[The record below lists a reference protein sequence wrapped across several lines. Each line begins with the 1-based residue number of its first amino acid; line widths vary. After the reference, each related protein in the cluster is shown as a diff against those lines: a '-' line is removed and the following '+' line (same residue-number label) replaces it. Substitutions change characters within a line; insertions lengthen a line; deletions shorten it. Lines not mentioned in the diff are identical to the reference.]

1 MMKAIKNF
9 MNKPITYGAY
19 FKYCTVCASIS
30 LALCGWAY
38 YQMSKLNNWV
48 DTKRRREQSGRGRNL
63 KDHALLSFY
72 QTAKNSCS
80 LMEEI
85 AQMVE
90 RHFIVEV
97 MGSRPILFFHF
108 YFWRL
113 NDYGGHYAD
122 PVEFS
127 APHHLAGHQ

>member
-48 DTKRRREQSGRGRNL
+48 DTKDEEQSGRGRNL

-97 MGSRPILFFHF
+97 MGSRPILFFIF
-108 YFWRL
+108 IF
-113 NDYGGHYAD
+113 GG
-122 PVEFS
+122 
-127 APHHLAGHQ
+127 

>member
-48 DTKRRREQSGRGRNL
+48 DTKDEESNL

-72 QTAKNSCS
+72 QAAKNSCS

-97 MGSRPILFFHF
+97 WTRSPLSFFIF
-108 YFWRL
+108 IF
-113 NDYGGHYAD
+113 GG
-122 PVEFS
+122 
-127 APHHLAGHQ
+127 

>member
-19 FKYCTVCASIS
+19 FKYCAACASIS

-48 DTKRRREQSGRGRNL
+48 DTKDEESNL
-63 KDHALLSFY
+63 
-72 QTAKNSCS
+72 
-80 LMEEI
+80 EEI

-90 RHFIVEV
+90 HHFIVEV

-113 NDYGGHYAD
+113 NDYGGYYAD

>member
-48 DTKRRREQSGRGRNL
+48 DTKDEESNL
-63 KDHALLSFY
+63 KDHALLSFH

-97 MGSRPILFFHF
+97 WIRSPLSFFIF
-108 YFWRL
+108 IF
-113 NDYGGHYAD
+113 GG
-122 PVEFS
+122 
-127 APHHLAGHQ
+127 

>member
-48 DTKRRREQSGRGRNL
+48 DTKDEESNL
-63 KDHALLSFY
+63 
-72 QTAKNSCS
+72 
-80 LMEEI
+80 EEDEI
-85 AQMVE
+85 WKITPSYL
-90 RHFIVEV
+90 FIKPRKIHVPLWK
-97 MGSRPILFFHF
+97 R
-108 YFWRL
+108 
-113 NDYGGHYAD
+113 
-122 PVEFS
+122 
-127 APHHLAGHQ
+127 